1 MLKIKDDGSTELS
14 NLCKLREWRELNNN
28 VCFYGDAVYVFGGNF
43 NATVECV
50 RNISSDIQHYPE
62 AVNLKGEQ
70 YKTIL
75 QSSGLIGIQIF

>member
-50 RNISSDIQHYPE
+50 RNISSDI
-62 AVNLKGEQ
+62 
-70 YKTIL
+70 
-75 QSSGLIGIQIF
+75 